1 MTSAQDAPQRASG
14 LLNEPRRLFLLLA
27 PFLFAAYALLTPPFQ
42 NFDENQ
48 HVYRAW
54 QISSFQLTG
63 ERRGAQSGGELPPG
77 LGPATVREIGSLV
90 PQGKRRAVVRPLS
103 QIFSWNTPIGSNQAP
118 VYYNFFGAV
127 MYPPV
132 GYIPQ
137 VTAIRVG
144 EASGLSVEWT
154 VRLGRLLNC
163 ILGIALIAWALRLLP
178 FGRWVMATIAL
189 LPPTAA
195 YTASFGQDSLIIGGV
210 FILTALGLKIAVEK
224 KWTAVGTLVLSVAGI
239 LVTISKVVYLPLIAV
254 AAFPKPGGIAW
265 HRWLARPAAIAAISV
280 LSLAVWMRV
289 NAHVV
294 VPFRPWL
301 PSVSEQAHWMVANP
315 IEFVAILGRTFI
327 VLLPDMWADLYRYG
341 DSTVPL
347 NLIAAIAGTASIFA
361 IMAYGERPAT
371 ELTRIRRIWMLCIV
385 AGVALLVATALF
397 VSYTPRGDLV
407 ILGIRARYFLP
418 TLPLFVIAL
427 MRRGGGESPILLK
440 AAIVLALVAHAA
452 VLGTIGATFY
462 SL

>member
-1 MTSAQDAPQRASG
+1 MSSSQDAPEQAHRSS
-14 LLNEPRRLFLLLA
+14 NEPRRLFLLLA
-27 PFLFAAYALLTPPFQ
+27 PILFAAYALLTPPFQ
-42 NFDENQ
+42 TFDENQ

-54 QISSFQLTG
+54 QISSLQFTG
-63 ERRGAQSGGELPPG
+63 ERRGPQSGGELPPG
-77 LGPATVREIGSLV
+77 LGKATYREIGSLV
-90 PQGKRRAVVRPLS
+90 PQGEREAVVRPLS
-103 QIFSWNTPIGSNQAP
+103 EIFSWKTPIGVDEP
-118 VYYNFFGAV
+118 KVYYNFFGAV

-132 GYIPQ
+132 GYLPQ
-137 VTAIRVG
+137 VIAIRIG
-144 EASGLSVEWT
+144 EISGLSVEWT

-163 ILGIALIAWALRLLP
+163 ILCISLISWALKLLP
-178 FGRWVMATIAL
+178 FGRWAMATIAL

-195 YTASFGQDSLIIGGV
+195 YAASFGQDSLIIGGV
-210 FILTALGLKIAVEK
+210 FILTALGLKISVEK
-224 KWTAVGTLVLSVAGI
+224 RWTPVGTLILASAGI
-239 LVTISKVVYLPLIAV
+239 LVTVSKVVYLPLVAV
-254 AAFPKPGGIAW
+254 AALPKPREIAW
-265 HRWLARPAAIAAISV
+265 HRWFWRPAAMAAVSV
-280 LSLAVWMRV
+280 IFLATWMRV

-301 PSVSEQAHWMVANP
+301 PSVSEQAHWMAANP
-315 IEFVAILGRTFI
+315 IEFIAILGRTFI

-371 ELTRIRRIWMLCIV
+371 ALTRIRRIWMLCIV

-427 MRRGGGESPILLK
+427 MRRGGEESRILLK
-440 AAIVLALVAHAA
+440 AAIVLAMTSHAA
-452 VLGTIGATFY
+452 ALGTIGATFY
-462 SL
+462 SI